1 MLLERD
7 FIKMLLFAMC
17 DGNYF
22 GCVSTVMM
30 KKC

>member
-7 FIKMLLFAMC
+7 FIIMLLFTMC
-17 DGNYF
+17 YGNYF
-22 GCVSTVMM
+22 GCVSIVMM